1 MVPRSSLRYAEF
13 ERSRSCSPAIGNRQQ
28 PVGGSRKPAGES
40 QQVED
45 GCQQAT
51 ASRRERTDKLTR
63 ESRKPAG
70 DRHQHHPL
78 RPPRPPAAAAPA
90 AAATAAAATPRP
102 PSDHK
107 QQPTPGCRLPT
118 ADCRL
123 PTVHVKPGARESAAG
138 AERAVAGR
146 DVETRLGR
154 GPLAARKPRALAR
167 RRSAPWAP
175 GWQPAA
181 RCRRPPA
188 PGSGCHH
195 CPEGERLGAGHR

>member
-1 MVPRSSLRYAEF
+1 MVLCCAVCRIVEV
-13 ERSRSCSPAIGNRQQ
+13 NRQQ

-78 RPPRPPAAAAPA
+78 RPRPPAAAAPAAAPA

-107 QQPTPGCRLPT
+107 QQPTADCRVPS

-123 PTVHVKPGARESAAG
+123 SMSSLAPARAPLAQNAPSRAAMSKRGWGGAHWQRESPG
-138 AERAVAGR
+138 RWRAVEARPGRQAGSPPR
-146 DVETRLGR
+146 DVVDH
-154 GPLAARKPRALAR
+154 
-167 RRSAPWAP
+167 
-175 GWQPAA
+175 
-181 RCRRPPA
+181 RRPVQA
-188 PGSGCHH
+188 ATTVQRANGWELVIANRHQAFG
-195 CPEGERLGAGHR
+195 